1 MLQNSNIKMAEN
13 KDEIQTDTEDVAQ
26 FFFFSSSPKKS
37 SLCFTASGMVPGI
50 VLLHLL
56 SHVE

>member
-26 FFFFSSSPKKS
+26 FFFFQ
-37 SLCFTASGMVPGI
+37 FTKEELP
-50 VLLHLL
+50 LLH
-56 SHVE
+56 SKWNGAWNRAFASAFSC